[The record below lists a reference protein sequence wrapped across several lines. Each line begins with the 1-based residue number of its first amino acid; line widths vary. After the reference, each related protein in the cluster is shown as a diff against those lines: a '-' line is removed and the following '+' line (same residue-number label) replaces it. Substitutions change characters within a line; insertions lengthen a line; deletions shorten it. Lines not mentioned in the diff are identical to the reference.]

1 MSKLLSLSIDVTK
14 IDKSRLYKGAKG
26 TYLKLTV
33 GINDEPD
40 QFGNQVSSWEE
51 QTKEERDAKAQRNFL
66 GNGKVLFSDDHNRAT
81 VQQASN
87 EPSAVDVGG
96 DDLPF

>member
-1 MSKLLSLSIDVTK
+1 MAKLLSLSIDVTK
-14 IDKSRLYKGAKG
+14 IDKSRLYKGQKG

-40 QFGNQVSSWEE
+40 QFGNNVSSWEE

-66 GNGKVLFSDDHNRAT
+66 GNGKVLFSDDHKEKAAAPVNR
-81 VQQASN
+81 
-87 EPSAVDVGG
+87 EPAPVEINGG
-96 DDLPF
+96 VLPF